1 MVSYSGLIDAP
12 CTVDPPLV
20 RTDSE
25 QIDVAG
31 SLTDTD
37 VSDSD
42 MATPSP
48 KVHGG
53 DVDAVSQL
61 GFFRTFGFLHLRE
74 QYVLL
79 LLRILCGVSTAC

>member
-1 MVSYSGLIDAP
+1 
-12 CTVDPPLV
+12 
-20 RTDSE
+20 
-25 QIDVAG
+25 
-31 SLTDTD
+31 
-37 VSDSD
+37 

-79 LLRILCGVSTAC
+79 ILRIRCGVSTAC